1 MDINDSLSKLTP
13 LKPGESL
20 FKQLTATRVNAIQ
33 EMIRALARGDNI
45 ATGPKVRKKTGAG
58 WITLDFDGDDGGN
71 RSSTTMPFRLRI
83 VARTPPEPGQ
93 YAVEILDGKVNNEWP
108 DVGTNAMGVTGS
120 RNLDIANIENSNIF
134 IRVMFNALTNKIQR
148 LDIYERP
155 NETYPT
161 NKITALVSG
170 VDPVPGACDDVDSP
184 TANPPAGYG
193 SLYIMLGF
201 TYLKPPP
208 PGSPPGTA
216 ATPQAFNLRLGNQ
229 NFEFIYGSFNGLPGL
244 LPVDVSSGWT
254 VIPDDLPPP
263 P

>member
-1 MDINDSLSKLTP
+1 
-13 LKPGESL
+13 
-20 FKQLTATRVNAIQ
+20 
-33 EMIRALARGDNI
+33 
-45 ATGPKVRKKTGAG
+45 
-58 WITLDFDGDDGGN
+58 
-71 RSSTTMPFRLRI
+71 
-83 VARTPPEPGQ
+83 
-93 YAVEILDGKVNNEWP
+93 
-108 DVGTNAMGVTGS
+108 
-120 RNLDIANIENSNIF
+120 
-134 IRVMFNALTNKIQR
+134 
-148 LDIYERP
+148 
-155 NETYPT
+155 
-161 NKITALVSG
+161 
-170 VDPVPGACDDVDSP
+170 VPGACDDVDSP